1 MSNTGYFLIFCCK
14 FFNGSATNYK
24 KSLEE
29 AFLEAV
35 NKHQGIIFKICRVY
49 CTDNSDSEDL
59 FQEIILQLWKAWP
72 GFNSASKVSTWMY
85 RIGLNT
91 AITRLR
97 KEKRRPVLQGLSVG
111 HNAIPEASAQRLDIL
126 FDKELQAAIDKLDKV
141 DRALVMLY
149 LDEKSY
155 REIAEI
161 MGLSEGNVGVKISR
175 IKVKLKKIIN
185 R

>member
-1 MSNTGYFLIFCCK
+1 MEK
-14 FFNGSATNYK
+14 
-24 KSLEE
+24 

-35 NKHQGIIFKICRVY
+35 NQHQGIIFKICRMY
-49 CTDNSDSEDL
+49 CTDNTDSEDL
-59 FQEIILQLWKAWP
+59 FQEIILQLWKSWP
-72 GFNSASKVSTWMY
+72 GFNSTAKVSTWMY

-97 KEKRRPVLQGLSVG
+97 KNKRRPSLQALSTG
-111 HNAIPEASAQRLDIL
+111 HDAIPEVSPQRLDIL
-126 FDKELQAAIDKLDKV
+126 FDKELQAAIDKLDKL

-175 IKVKLKKIIN
+175 IKAKLKEIIN